1 MISNESIE
9 NNFKQNINPYNADNI
24 SIIKN
29 PESETNIKDTPD
41 NISIIKNTE
50 SEIDI
55 KNTCIILY
63 GRQNKKAKKNIMKI
77 IEFLNADLFLVYEN
91 DICNYSKHIN
101 LKDRIKIRDIYNN
114 SHPGRVK
121 NQFSKIKKGWI
132 MIEQYEKK
140 REKKYDVV
148 FRMRGDLDYKLN
160 QDIEVKFLKNIVY
173 LNSDFLFYGL
183 REDVKKCFYLY
194 DLWYEFK
201 KKNKINNIKLINVI
215 NTIKNNPEKC
225 LNKKQWI
232 FVNKI
237 KAIPVP
243 IFPNKKKNKKKII
256 SILENFNKVH
266 TTYGE
271 LIKNKIKLHYSHPK
285 DKKKDFP
292 CELSILL
299 VLIQENIIPT
309 HSKLIQVIK
318 KY

>member
-1 MISNESIE
+1 MISNKLIE
-9 NNFKQNINPYNADNI
+9 NSFKQSVNTYNTENTSDNI
-24 SIIKN
+24 C
-29 PESETNIKDTPD
+29 
-41 NISIIKNTE
+41 IIKNTE
-50 SEIDI
+50 SDIDI
-55 KNTCIILY
+55 KDTCIILY
-63 GRQNKKAKKNIMKI
+63 GRQDKQAKKKIIEI
-77 IEFLNADLFLVYEN
+77 IEFLHADLFLVYEN
-91 DICNYSKHIN
+91 DICNYSSHKN
-101 LKDRIKIRDIYNN
+101 LKDRIKVRDNN
-114 SHPGRVK
+114 LFGRMK

-132 MIEQYEKK
+132 MMEQYEKK

-148 FRMRGDLDYKLN
+148 FRIRCDLDYKLN
-160 QDIEVKFLKNIVY
+160 QDIDLKLSKNIVY
-173 LNSDFLFYGL
+173 LNSDYLFYGL
-183 REDVKKCFYLY
+183 RDTVKFCFNLY
-194 DLWYEFK
+194 DLWCEFK
-201 KKNKINNIKLINVI
+201 KKNKINNIKLVNVI

-225 LNKKQWI
+225 LDKKQWR

-243 IFPNKKKNKKKII
+243 ISYKKNKKTSKKQII

-271 LIKNKIKLHYSHPK
+271 LIKNKIKLHYVQSNDTK
-285 DKKKDFP
+285 TDFP